1 MKQVFA
7 CSDLHGSLKFF
18 NIIKSKMTYG
28 DVLYVI
34 GDVADRGKNGYAMM
48 KEILSHPE
56 TYVYLKGN
64 HEDLFVKAARE
75 INDYAHEEGITKSA
89 AFEILKD
96 DYFSAVG
103 SHFYN
108 GGESTIRA
116 WLADGGFMNIINT
129 LDKLPLWITYKN
141 YDICHSG
148 VIKGQWLEREKVG
161 NQEFIWNRR
170 HFNQAWF
177 EGRWLIHGHT
187 PVEGKPEGFS
197 LKYEMFPTPTRVI
210 NPDTRKIDLDMGN
223 FFSGQ
228 QVLFNL
234 TLGEAQI
241 LDKDG
246 SVDEIQKI

>member
-48 KEILSHPE
+48 KEILSQPE
-56 TYVYLKGN
+56 TYIYLKGN

-75 INDYAHEEGITKSA
+75 VRDYALEKRTTKSA
-89 AFEILKD
+89 AFEILKE

-103 SHFYN
+103 NHYYN
-108 GGESTIRA
+108 GGDATLRA
-116 WLADGGFMNIINT
+116 WIADGAPMDIINT
-129 LDKLPLWITYKN
+129 LDKLPLWATYKN

-148 VIKGQWLEREKVG
+148 VMKSQWLEREKTDE
-161 NQEFIWNRR
+161 QEFLWNRD
-170 HFNQAWF
+170 HFNQVWF
-177 EGRWLIHGHT
+177 DGRWLIHGHT

-197 LKYEMFPTPTRVI
+197 ARFEMFPIPTQVV
-210 NPDTRKIDLDMGN
+210 NPDTRKIDIDMGN
-223 FFSGQ
+223 FFSEQ

-241 LDKDG
+241 LNKDG
-246 SVDEIQKI
+246 SVDEFQKI